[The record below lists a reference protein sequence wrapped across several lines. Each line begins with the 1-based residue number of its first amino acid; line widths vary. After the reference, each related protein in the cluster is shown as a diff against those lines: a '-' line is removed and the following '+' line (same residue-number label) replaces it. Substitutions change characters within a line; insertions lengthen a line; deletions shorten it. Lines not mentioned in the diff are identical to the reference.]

1 MYLKSP
7 PKCFYGGEG
16 IKNDRLVTYKIQYI
30 HEEIAI
36 IILRGVGTGVAG
48 VALATPRF
56 LNLLNR
62 NFENCLFLISVF
74 STGYP

>member
-36 IILRGVGTGVAG
+36 IIPTD
-48 VALATPRF
+48 TKKTQDEWFSKKKP
-56 LNLLNR
+56 LN
-62 NFENCLFLISVF
+62 
-74 STGYP
+74 

>member
-36 IILRGVGTGVAG
+36 IIPKGT
-48 VALATPRF
+48 PM
-56 LNLLNR
+56 NLLTLR
-62 NFENCLFLISVF
+62 KHKMSDFQKKTSKLKIGNFLFYLYLNQF
-74 STGYP
+74 

>member
-36 IILRGVGTGVAG
+36 IIPKGT
-48 VALATPRF
+48 PM
-56 LNLLNR
+56 NLLTLRKHKKSDFQKNLSTKNR
-62 NFENCLFLISVF
+62 AFFFI
-74 STGYP
+74 YI